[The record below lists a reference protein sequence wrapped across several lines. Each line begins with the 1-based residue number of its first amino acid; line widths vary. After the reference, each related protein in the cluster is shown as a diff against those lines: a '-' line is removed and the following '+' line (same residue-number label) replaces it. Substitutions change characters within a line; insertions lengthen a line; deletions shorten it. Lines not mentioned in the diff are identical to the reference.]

1 MKWIRIKAVAK
12 KETLQIIRDPLSL
25 AMAFLMPVM
34 LLVIFGY
41 AITFDVNEIKTIVY
55 DLDKSLL
62 SRQLVSMLSES
73 GYFQIID
80 HVDHYQKIEEYLDA
94 GKAKVAIVIPSN
106 FSKKIKKN
114 DNTQVQVI
122 LDGSNS
128 NTATIAQGYI
138 SAISETYI
146 QRIKGSHLK
155 PRLDARVRVWYNPEL
170 KSRNFIVPGLIAV
183 IMAVIVALLTSLT
196 VSREW
201 ERGTM
206 EQLLSTPIKIPE
218 LIIGKLIPYFFIGF
232 TDTVFSILM
241 SDLVFKVPLRGSVI
255 LLLAMSCLF
264 LFGGL
269 SQGILISIV
278 ARSQILA
285 SQMAILSTFLPA
297 FLLSGFMFSI
307 SNMPKFLQWVTHIVP
322 ARYFVSIL
330 KGIYMKGS
338 PFHLLITEA
347 SLLAVYGVVVF
358 TLANKKLVKRIA

>member
-1 MKWIRIKAVAK
+1 MKWIRVKAVAK
-12 KETLQIIRDPLSL
+12 KESLQIMRDPLSL

-41 AITFDVNEIKTIVY
+41 AITFDVTDITTIVY
-55 DLDKSLL
+55 DLDKSRL

-73 GYFQIID
+73 GYFQITD
-80 HVDHYQKIEEYLDA
+80 HADNYRKIEEYLDS
-94 GKAKVAIVIPSN
+94 GKAKAAIVIPSG
-106 FSKKIKKN
+106 FSGKVKKGGGS
-114 DNTQVQVI
+114 QVQVI

-138 SAISETYI
+138 SAIAETYM
-146 QRIKGSHLK
+146 QRIKGSQVK
-155 PRLDARVRVWYNPEL
+155 PRFDARVRVWYNPEL

-196 VSREW
+196 IAREW

-206 EQLLSTPIKIPE
+206 EQLLSTPVKTSE
-218 LIIGKLIPYFFIGF
+218 LILGKLIPYFFIGF

-241 SDLVFKVPLRGSVI
+241 SDLVFKVPLRGSVF

-269 SQGILISIV
+269 GQGILISIA

-307 SNMPKFLQWVTHIVP
+307 SNMPPFLQLVTHIVP

-338 PFHLLITEA
+338 PFHLLVTEA
-347 SLLAVYGVVVF
+347 CLLALYGVIVY
-358 TLANKKLVKRIA
+358 TLANRKLVKRIA

>member
-1 MKWIRIKAVAK
+1 MKWIRIRAVAR
-12 KETLQIIRDPLSL
+12 KEFLQIWRDPLSL
-25 AMAFLMPVM
+25 AMAFFMPAM
-34 LLVIFGY
+34 LLIIFGY
-41 AITFDVNEIKTIVY
+41 AITFDISEIKTIIY
-55 DLDKSLL
+55 DLDKSPL
-62 SRQLVSMLSES
+62 SREFVSMLSES

-80 HVDHYQKIEEYLDA
+80 YVDEGLKIDEYMDS
-94 GKAKVAIVIPSN
+94 GKAKVAVSIPSD
-106 FSKKIKKN
+106 FSKKVRKN
-114 DNTQVQVI
+114 LNAKVQVI

-138 SAISETYI
+138 SAISENYI
-146 QRIKGSHLK
+146 RKIKGMRA
-155 PRLDARVRVWYNPEL
+155 PPVIDARIRVWYNPEL
-170 KSRNFIVPGLIAV
+170 KSRNYIVPGLIAV

-196 VSREW
+196 VAREW

-206 EQLLSTPIKIPE
+206 EQLLSTPVKTSE
-218 LIIGKLIPYFFIGF
+218 LIIGKLIPYFCIGF
-232 TDTVFSILM
+232 LDTVFSILM
-241 SDLVFKVPLRGSVI
+241 SHLLFQVPLRGSVV
-255 LLLAMSCLF
+255 LLLSMSCLF

-307 SNMPKFLQWVTHIVP
+307 SNMPKFLQILTHIVP

-338 PFHLLITEA
+338 PFHVLMTEA
-347 SLLAVYGVVVF
+347 ALLAVYGIVVF
-358 TLANKKLVKRIA
+358 TLANKKMVKRII

>member
-1 MKWIRIKAVAK
+1 MKWIRVKAVAR
-12 KETLQIIRDPLSL
+12 KEFLQILRDPLSL
-25 AMAFLMPVM
+25 AMAFLMPAM
-34 LLVIFGY
+34 LLIIFGY
-41 AITFDVNEIKTIVY
+41 AITFDISEIKTVIY
-55 DLDKSLL
+55 DLDRSSL
-62 SRQLVSMLSES
+62 SREFVSMLSES
-73 GYFQIID
+73 GYFQVINHID
-80 HVDHYQKIEEYLDA
+80 EDLEIDEYMDS
-94 GKAKVAIVIPSN
+94 GKAKVAISIPSD
-106 FSKKIKKN
+106 FSKQIRRN
-114 DNTQVQVI
+114 HNTEVQVI

-138 SAISETYI
+138 TAISESYVKK
-146 QRIKGSHLK
+146 IKGLRAD
-155 PRLDARVRVWYNPEL
+155 PLLDARVRVWYNPEL
-170 KSRNFIVPGLIAV
+170 KSRNYIVPGLIAV

-196 VSREW
+196 VAREW

-206 EQLLSTPIKIPE
+206 EQLLSTPVKTSE
-218 LIIGKLIPYFFIGF
+218 LIIGKLAPYFCIGF
-232 TDTVFSILM
+232 IDTVFSILM
-241 SDLVFKVPLRGSVI
+241 SHLLFKVPLRGSVT

-307 SNMPKFLQWVTHIVP
+307 SNMPKFLQVVTHIVP

-338 PFHLLITEA
+338 SFHLLMTEA
-347 SLLAVYGVVVF
+347 ALLAVYGIFVF